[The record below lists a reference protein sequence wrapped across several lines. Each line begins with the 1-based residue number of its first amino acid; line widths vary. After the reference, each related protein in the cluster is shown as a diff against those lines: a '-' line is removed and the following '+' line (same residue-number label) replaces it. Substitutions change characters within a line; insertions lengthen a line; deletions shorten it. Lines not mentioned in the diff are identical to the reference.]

1 MTSTSPSEPNS
12 RLKSTLSNDD
22 RILILGS
29 TGWFG
34 KTLASMLTGSDFEVM
49 HVASSPRSV
58 CVNESTYEV
67 IEYNP
72 EVINGFQPTIVVD
85 FASLTR
91 EKAAQVGL
99 GDFRKVNESLV
110 NQMLESASLPSVKK
124 VLFTSSGAA
133 VYPPEDKPKEFHK
146 DPYGYLKSQ
155 LELKMQSFASE
166 TQKSVLCLRPWSVSG
181 TMVSRPKEYAFSS
194 LVIQALGGNIQIESS
209 RPVFRRYCAVDDLLA
224 VAFTTLPD
232 PVNNSY
238 GLLESGGEL
247 QTLLSLAQAIVKLV
261 GNGATINHA
270 IDPQSEPDAY
280 YSDNS
285 SWLAACSAAGYT
297 PKSVE
302 EQIRESIKHFKQ
314 VLSN

>member
-1 MTSTSPSEPNS
+1 MTLTSPSEPRS
-12 RLKSTLSNDD
+12 LLKSALSNDE

-29 TGWFG
+29 SGWLG
-34 KTLASMLTGSDFEVM
+34 KTLASMLIGTDFEVM
-49 HVASSPRSV
+49 HVASYSRSV
-58 CVNESTYEV
+58 SVNESTYEV
-67 IEYNP
+67 IKYNP
-72 EVINGFQPTIVVD
+72 EVIKDFQPTMVVD

-99 GDFRKVNESLV
+99 DDFRKVNESLV

-133 VYPPEDKPKEFHK
+133 VYPPEDKPKEFNR

-155 LELKMQSFASE
+155 LELRMQSFASE
-166 TQKSVLCLRPWSVSG
+166 TQTSVLCLRPWSVSG

-194 LVIQALGGNIQIESS
+194 LVIQALGGKIQIESS

-224 VAFTTLPD
+224 VAFTAWPN

-238 GLLESGGEL
+238 GLIESGGEL
-247 QTLLSLAQAIVKLV
+247 QTLLSLAQAIVELV

-270 IDPQSEPDAY
+270 IDPHSDPDAY

-285 SWLAACSAAGYT
+285 SWLAACNKARYT
-297 PKSVE
+297 PKSLE
-302 EQIRESIKHFKQ
+302 EQIFESINHYRQ